1 MGLEKP
7 QVVLSKQDQHTSCNK
22 YSTHVLH
29 KDSFNR
35 FQVSDLA
42 MVSFMFE
49 VPSRYEFVTARF
61 TIESARFPV
70 GLFVPHMDL
79 VYAMDLDWNHI
90 SFFVESTATPVY
102 DVLRFLAMN
111 VVFWIHQRVLAIELL
126 FSPSTVACLW

>member
-1 MGLEKP
+1 MGVEKP
-7 QVVLSKQDQHTSCNK
+7 HVVLSKQDQHTSFNK

-29 KDSFNR
+29 KDSLNR

-49 VPSRYEFVTARF
+49 VPSRCEFVTASF

-79 VYAMDLDWNHI
+79 VYPMDLDWNHI
-90 SFFVESTATPVY
+90 SFFVESTVY

-126 FSPSTVACLW
+126 FSLSTVACLW